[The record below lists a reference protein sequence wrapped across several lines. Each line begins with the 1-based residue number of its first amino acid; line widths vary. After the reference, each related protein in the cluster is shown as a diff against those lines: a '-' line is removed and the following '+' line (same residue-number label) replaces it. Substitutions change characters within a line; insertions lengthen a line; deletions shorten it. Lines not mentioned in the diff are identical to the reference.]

1 MGCFAASEALPA
13 LPSCVLL
20 GLSCL
25 AGLLARTQRG
35 QACGA
40 AGVQSRCFSYA
51 YEELAE
57 WRLTGDHLRFRV
69 GEVWRAVAL
78 PGELHSE
85 VRRQLER
92 LAEGR
97 ESRFSK

>member
-1 MGCFAASEALPA
+1 M
-13 LPSCVLL
+13 
-20 GLSCL
+20 
-25 AGLLARTQRG
+25 ARTQRG

-85 VRRQLER
+85 ARRQLES